1 MAQGNEMLASPTEET
16 TFSFS
21 KDVPAPLGRGDQ
33 ARRMTTLRVGTITV
47 EGRRELCL
55 IRNISAGGLRAHV
68 YTPLGQGQQVSVELK
83 TNQQTSGSVSW
94 VDGGTIGITFDQQID
109 VEELLASQTANDG
122 GVQPRMPRVEVDRL
136 GELRIGARIYPI
148 NTCDMSQGGVR
159 IEIDHPLNV
168 GENVVLTLEKF
179 RPVPGVVRW
188 YEEGQGGIAF
198 NQVLPFHELMNW
210 LRRG

>member
-1 MAQGNEMLASPTEET
+1 MLAKPTEET

-21 KDVPAPLGRGDQ
+21 KDAPAPAGRADE
-33 ARRMTTLRVGTITV
+33 ARRLTTLRVGTITID
-47 EGRRELCL
+47 GRRELCL

-68 YTPLGQGQQVSVELK
+68 YSPLSQGQQVSVELK
-83 TNQQTSGSVSW
+83 TDQQTNGSVSW
-94 VDGGTIGITFDQQID
+94 VDGGTVGVTFDQEID
-109 VEELLASQTANDG
+109 VEELLASQISNDDG
-122 GVQPRMPRVEVDRL
+122 TQPRMPRVEVDRL

-159 IEIDHPLNV
+159 LEIDHPLRV

-188 YEEGQGGIAF
+188 YQEGQGGVAF
-198 NQVLPFHELMNW
+198 NQVLPFHELMTW
-210 LRRG
+210 LRRS